1 MLVSF
6 GQSLLTLFE
15 LLAAYEFHEFGLC
28 HVPVLVSTVVYAAA
42 RLVDLIS
49 AGPYLVF

>member
-6 GQSLLTLFE
+6 GESLLTLFE
-15 LLAAYEFHEFGLC
+15 LLAAYEFHQFGLC
-28 HVPVLVSTVVYAAA
+28 QAPVLVSTVVDAAA
-42 RLVDLIS
+42 RLVDIVG